1 MLGLGV
7 AQALTDVVGLPCVS
21 FDSSS
26 LFFSVALFC
35 TQFIMIPP
43 VEISRVD
50 VFEIFP
56 TDNESSE
63 CMVGVLHRSRL
74 ESERHPLL
82 SCSQT
87 TVET

>member
-26 LFFSVALFC
+26 LFFSVTLFC
-35 TQFIMIPP
+35 TQFTRIPT

-56 TDNESSE
+56 TDNDSRL
-63 CMVGVLHRSRL
+63 VGVTENAWSV
-74 ESERHPLL
+74 
-82 SCSQT
+82 SCIGLG
-87 TVET
+87 